1 MSETPKERLPDGLHQ
16 LTRHSTGD
24 SDGYDVVG
32 GDLPKPVLSGVVS
45 VAPDL
50 DSLIELIAAD
60 LFVHAE
66 RSLISCSEFHMA
78 LTVGPIQL
86 RLYERLMCDVTLR
99 SFPWSRTHIWMA
111 AQRVDVDDY
120 QEVRER
126 LVFHSDIPA
135 ANVHPWKPVDDDPP
149 GHTYE
154 ALLKSKLVERPAA
167 MQRMDYAIL
176 GLQADGGVAAITPTS
191 EVAHDRHAG
200 LVEGPDGQRWLT
212 LGLDILSQAR
222 LISVVAAGKAMAP
235 TVELV
240 RAMTASGAEDLPIL
254 GISAMSGGHLKWYL
268 DREACPSEDS
278 A

>member
-16 LTRHSTGD
+16 LTRQSTGD
-24 SDGYDVVG
+24 SDGYDIVG

-66 RSLISCSEFHMA
+66 RSLISSSEFHMA

-99 SFPWSRTHIWMA
+99 SFPWSSTHIWMA

-126 LVFHSDIPA
+126 LVFHSGIPA
-135 ANVHPWKPVDDDPP
+135 ANVHPWEPVNDDPP
-149 GHTYE
+149 GHTY
-154 ALLKSKLVERPAA
+154 AAFLKSKLVERPAEL
-167 MQRMDYAIL
+167 QRLDYAIL

-191 EVAHDRHAG
+191 EVAHDRRVG
-200 LVEGPDGQRWLT
+200 LVEGPDGERWLT

-222 LISVVAAGKAMAP
+222 LISVVAAGKSMAP

-254 GISAMSGGHLKWYL
+254 GISATSGGHLKWYL
-268 DREACPSEDS
+268 DREACPSEES